1 MLYRIKFILLNIYLI
16 NEILVLPSINAL
28 AERLKTYLPEEQIR
42 QVKRAYYYAEQA
54 HEGQNRQ
61 SGEHYVTH
69 PLAVAN
75 ILSEIKLD
83 SQTLMAA
90 MLHDVI
96 EDTNIPK
103 SAIVAQ
109 FGNEVAELVD
119 GVSKLTHLEFETKK
133 HEQAENFQKMIMAM
147 ARDIRVIL
155 VKLADRIH
163 NMRTLGALRPDKKRR
178 IARETLDI
186 YSPIASRLGINNFRI
201 ELEDLC
207 FHALYPMR
215 AKMIQNATKSMRGR
229 RIDNIDQVVSSIR
242 DKIENLNIKSEI
254 IGREKHLFSI
264 YNKMKGS
271 NKSFR
276 DILDVFAFRIIVE
289 SSDDCY
295 RALGAVH
302 SLYTPISDRFKD
314 YIAVPKANGYQ
325 SLHTIVISP
334 RGMPLE
340 IQIRTNEMEAHSN
353 HGVASHWLYKEDS
366 DTQNNSLTNLR
377 AQKWVKSLLDMQEK
391 ASSPLE
397 FIEDVKSD
405 LFPEEIYVFSPKG
418 KIIEL
423 HAGATA
429 VDFAFAIHTKIGE
442 QCVGCEINSKI
453 SSLSEP
459 LKNGD
464 TIKIKTVEGARP
476 NPAWLSFIKTQK
488 ARSSIRSYLKLLK
501 SSDATILGRS
511 LLDNALS
518 ITDNT
523 LDGIS
528 ATVIESV
535 LKESNFSTI
544 DELLEDIGLG
554 NKMAYI
560 IASKLVQSDEALND
574 TKEIIQTPLKIHGNE
589 GLAISY
595 AKCCSPIPGDHILG
609 VTNTGK
615 GIVIHR
621 SRCSNLTEIRNQAD
635 RCLHLTWDKD
645 MQGQFFAT
653 LQIDAS
659 DHPGVLAEIA
669 GTVALESA
677 NINSIDINKSDD
689 HISRLKI
696 NISIEHRTH
705 MAQVM
710 KRLRKL
716 HSIYKIVRTHN

>member
-1 MLYRIKFILLNIYLI
+1 M
-16 NEILVLPSINAL
+16 PSINDL

-109 FGNEVAELVD
+109 FGDEVANLVD

-133 HEQAENFQKMIMAM
+133 HEQAENFQKMMMAM

-215 AKMIQNATKSMRGR
+215 AKMIQNATKKMRGR
-229 RIDNIDQVVSSIR
+229 RIDNIDQVVNSIR
-242 DKIENLNIKSEI
+242 DKMDYLNIESEI

-264 YNKMKGS
+264 YNKMKAS

-276 DILDVFAFRIIVE
+276 DILDVFAFRIILNN
-289 SSDDCY
+289 SDDCY

-340 IQIRTNEMEAHSN
+340 IQIRTHEMEAHAN
-353 HGVASHWLYKEDS
+353 HGVASHWSYKKDDDGDNNGS
-366 DTQNNSLTNLR
+366 QNNSLTNLR

-442 QCVGCEINSKI
+442 QCVGCEINNKI

-464 TIKIKTVEGARP
+464 TIKIKTVEGAKP

-488 ARSSIRSYLKLLK
+488 ARSNIRSYLKQLK
-501 SSDATILGRS
+501 SSDATILGRN

-518 ITDNT
+518 ITGNT
-523 LDGIS
+523 LEAIS

-535 LKESNFSTI
+535 LNESNFSTV

-560 IASKLVQSDEALND
+560 VASKLVQSDEALND
-574 TKEIIQTPLKIHGNE
+574 RKQIIQTPLQIHGNE
-589 GLAISY
+589 GLVISY

-609 VTNTGK
+609 VVSVGK

-645 MQGQFFAT
+645 MHGQFFAT

-677 NINSIDINKSDD
+677 NINSIDINKNDN

-705 MAQVM
+705 LAKVM

-716 HSIYKIVRTHN
+716 NAIYKIVRTHN

>member
-1 MLYRIKFILLNIYLI
+1 M
-16 NEILVLPSINAL
+16 PSINAL
-28 AERLKTYLPEEQIR
+28 ADRLKEYLPEEQIR

-109 FGNEVAELVD
+109 FGDEVANLVD
-119 GVSKLTHLEFETKK
+119 GVSKLTHLEFETKQ

-147 ARDIRVIL
+147 TRDIRVII

-186 YSPIASRLGINNFRI
+186 YSPIAARLGINNFRV

-207 FHALYPMR
+207 FHALHPMR
-215 AKMIQNATKSMRGR
+215 AQLIQNATKNMRGR
-229 RIDNIDQVVSSIR
+229 RKDNIDQVTSSIS
-242 DKIENLNIKSEI
+242 DKINLLNFEYEI
-254 IGREKHLFSI
+254 SGREKHLYSI
-264 YNKMKGS
+264 YNKMK
-271 NKSFR
+271 NNRKSFR
-276 DILDVFAFRIIVE
+276 DILDVFAFRIIVKT
-289 SSDDCY
+289 SDDCY

-302 SLYTPISDRFKD
+302 SAYTPISDRFKD

-334 RGMPLE
+334 RGLPLE
-340 IQIRTNEMEAHSN
+340 IQIRTKEMEAHSN
-353 HGVASHWLYKEDS
+353 HGVASHWLYKESD
-366 DTQNNSLTNLR
+366 DTQSNSLTNLR
-377 AQKWVKSLLDMQEK
+377 AQKWVKSLLDMQEQ
-391 ASSPLE
+391 ASTPLE

-442 QCVGCEINSKI
+442 QCVGCEINNRI

-488 ARSSIRSYLKLLK
+488 ARSNIRSYLKQLK
-501 SSDATILGRS
+501 SSDTTLLGRN
-511 LLDNALS
+511 LLENALS
-518 ITDNT
+518 ITNHT
-523 LDGIS
+523 LDSIS
-528 ATVIESV
+528 LTVIDSV
-535 LKESNFSTI
+535 LNESNFSTLN
-544 DELLEDIGLG
+544 ELLEDIGLG
-554 NKMAYI
+554 NKLAYI
-560 IASKLVQSDEALND
+560 VASKLIQSTEVSPNS
-574 TKEIIQTPLKIHGNE
+574 KEVIQTPMKIHGNE

-609 VTNTGK
+609 VINVGK
-615 GIVIHR
+615 GVVIHR
-621 SRCSNLTEIRNQAD
+621 SRCSNLVDIRNQAD
-635 RCLHLTWDKD
+635 RCLHLTWDKE
-645 MQGQFFAT
+645 MHGQFFVT
-653 LQIDAS
+653 LAIDAS

-669 GTVALESA
+669 GTIALEHA
-677 NINSIDINKSDD
+677 NINSINIDKSDK
-689 HISRLKI
+689 HMSRLKI
-696 NISIEHRTH
+696 NISIENRIH

-716 HSIYKIVRTHN
+716 KSVYKIIRTKN